1 MKALFTVP
9 PLLRTTF
16 ARSTAILTSAA
27 AIQNIMVLA
36 VSPILSRLF
45 SPEEFGAVGLL
56 YAIAAV
62 PATLSTGHYFLA
74 VMQTRKQVETIN
86 IIALSW
92 VCILATTALGC
103 GVVAIGHFHPELIG
117 DFGRQLGPLLLLAP
131 LVMLTEGALST
142 GRIWDLR
149 RADYRSL
156 FRNRLIETGTMIIA
170 QLAAGLVG
178 AGALGLAGGRLLGV
192 AAAAVDAGRVF
203 LGDIG
208 RWGRHAMSFR
218 KMRAM
223 AARYWRFPA
232 FQTPAELMG
241 CLIRQMPPILLA
253 AYFSMEATGLYWLAN
268 RVLER
273 PILLFGV
280 DMSRVFMQQIAERR
294 DRGGN
299 VLSLFVKVTLFMA
312 GLSLPAF
319 LLVILFGPQ
328 LFAFVFGAEWYHA
341 GEYARWMA
349 LFSFA
354 YLFALPTRAMTAVF
368 SLQRAYAIAEVIRT
382 VLGAISIVLAAG
394 MTGDD
399 VTAMAAF
406 SVVQLVVLTVF
417 VVAVFLIVRR
427 LQAANPPP
435 LGTLRVLS

>member
-9 PLLRTTF
+9 PVLRTTF

-45 SPEEFGAVGLL
+45 TPEEFGAVGLL

-92 VCILATTALGC
+92 VCILTTTALGC
-103 GVVAIGHFHPELIG
+103 GVVAIGHFHPGLIG

-156 FRNRLIETGTMIIA
+156 FRNRLIETGTMIMA
-170 QLAAGLVG
+170 QLAAGLAG
-178 AGALGLAGGRLLGV
+178 AGPLGLAGGRLLGV
-192 AAAAVDAGRVF
+192 AAAAIDAGRVF

-208 RWGRHAMSFR
+208 RRGRRTFSLR
-218 KMRAM
+218 KMRQM

-294 DRGGN
+294 DRGGD

-312 GLSLPAF
+312 ALSLPAF
-319 LLVILFGPQ
+319 LLVIVFGPQ

-382 VLGAISIVLAAG
+382 VLGAISIVLAAR

-406 SVVQLVVLTVF
+406 SVVQLAVLTVF

-427 LQAANPPP
+427 LQAASPPP
-435 LGTLRVLS
+435 LGTLRVSS

>member
-1 MKALFTVP
+1 MKALFTIP
-9 PLLRTTF
+9 PMLRTTF

-27 AIQNIMVLA
+27 AIQNVMVLA

-45 SPEEFGAVGLL
+45 SPEEFGVVGLL

-74 VMQTRKQVETIN
+74 VMQTRRQVETIN
-86 IIALSW
+86 IIAVSW
-92 VCILATTALGC
+92 ACILTTTALAC
-103 GVVAIGHFHPELIG
+103 GVVAVGHFNPGLIG
-117 DFGRQLGPLLLLAP
+117 DFGRQLGPLLLLLP
-131 LVMLTEGALST
+131 LVMLTEGSLST

-149 RADYRSL
+149 RGDYRSL
-156 FRNRLIETGTMIIA
+156 FRNRLIETGTMISV
-170 QLAAGLVG
+170 QLAAGLTG
-178 AGALGLAGGRLLGV
+178 AGPLGLACGRLLGV
-192 AAAAVDAGRVF
+192 AAASVDAGRVF
-203 LGDIG
+203 LSDIG
-208 RWGRHAMSFR
+208 RRGRRAFSFR
-218 KMRAM
+218 KMRQI

-232 FQTPAELMG
+232 FQTPAEVMG

-253 AYFSMEATGLYWLAN
+253 AFFSMEAVGLYWLSN

-273 PILLFGV
+273 PTLLFGV

-294 DRGGN
+294 DHGGD
-299 VLSLFVKVTLFMA
+299 VLSLFVRVTVFMA
-312 GLSLPAF
+312 ALPLVPF
-319 LLVILFGPQ
+319 LLVIVFGPQ

-368 SLQRAYAIAEVIRT
+368 GLQRAYAISEGIRA
-382 VLGAISIVLAAG
+382 VLGAISIVLAAKL
-394 MTGDD
+394 TGDD

-406 SVVQLVVLTVF
+406 SIVQLAVLTVF
-417 VVAVFLIVRR
+417 VVVVFLIVRR
-427 LQAANPPP
+427 LQASKPQP
-435 LGTLRVLS
+435 LGTLGVLS